1 MTHEQSQPKR
11 FPARIAFHRSRLRSR
26 QARRPALEP
35 LEGRALMATFNVPA
49 GNPTALIQDIQAANS
64 NTQVNTINL
73 APISTYILY
82 GMPGVS
88 DGLPAITKDLT
99 INGYGSTI
107 ERSALSFVPNFR
119 LIEVDNA
126 QVSINDLTRE
136 GGSSIG
142 GTEGAGLAEFNGNVT
157 LTSVNVMNN
166 KVSGSPS
173 GVAKGGGLAAE
184 GGSLTLNH
192 VNVSGNVAQGGQ
204 GGSAEGGGLSV
215 DSGAVVVVEDGTTI
229 SQNQALGG
237 VGTQGA
243 QGTQGANGSSDH
255 PSGATGSN
263 GQVGGSGG
271 QAQGG
276 GIYVGSGQVTVTGTT
291 FDGNAA
297 VGGNGGNG
305 GIGGFGGNAN
315 LHDFA
320 WWAGGNGGAG
330 GDGGSGGVGQGGGLY
345 QVSGSIEIL
354 NSTFSANQAI
364 SGAGGLGGGGG
375 QGGNATSTWFGEN
388 PPTGLLANA
397 GIGGSGGAG
406 GDGSAGSGGA
416 VFTDATT
423 FGFVNSTIADCSA
436 RGGVAGIGGV
446 PGEDGGGTINGR
458 AGTIGQGGSPGNGVG
473 GGLEADSGT
482 VTLTDATVA
491 FNDAFAGWGGVS
503 SPLSWGSA
511 AGAGIYVPSTDVLLN
526 NSLVADNIDDTLQ
539 TGALGVFSPFDTTNP
554 DDVTGPLEASS
565 SYNLFGVGG
574 SGLLANGVDGNQ
586 VGVATTDLG
595 SLANNGGP
603 TQTVALLAGSPAI
616 AHGSSKLA
624 VDPVSGKPL
633 TTDQR
638 GAGFVRSVLGVTDI
652 GAYEYTQVAT
662 SLSLPSVTGTYGGSV
677 TLNAT
682 LTETGTPV
690 SGEPVSFN
698 VGSASGVSAETN
710 SHGVA
715 TVTVSIAAFGAGSH
729 AHEILAAFGGG
740 NGYASSGATAN
751 LTVMPAILTVTANN
765 MQVFHDQSTLP
776 APSDTI
782 TGFVNNNNQSIVKG
796 NAAFGALTPATD
808 QAGTYPIQVS
818 QGTLSAANYTFK
830 FVNGTETIEPYGAPS
845 QLTITAGHSQSA
857 PIDAAFGTDF
867 QVAAKDSYGNPVPG
881 LVVTFSVTTAAGKAG
896 GTFPG
901 NVTSVTATTSANG
914 VATASAFIAN
924 NTTGSFTVSASLP
937 SGSGVPAASFQLT
950 NTATGTIT
958 VNSASK
964 FQAFPNLATGTI
976 QVASFNDPSLVFY
989 SPTGY
994 TASINWGD
1002 GTTATTGTVS
1012 VVSGSLVVSG
1022 NHTYQKTGVFDPMI
1036 KLTHTPTGRSATAT
1050 GEADVA
1056 TDVTGVLAPTQSA
1069 LTLDTTSDGHKGQYR
1084 ETLTLTNTGSTSLMG
1099 TYDVV
1104 FSGLATGV
1112 GLGGST
1118 TGTLGA
1124 TSGGLPYI
1132 QLKISPGAPLARK
1145 QSMTVTVWLSVPAS
1159 GSIAEGTLKVYQTG

>member
-1 MTHEQSQPKR
+1 
-11 FPARIAFHRSRLRSR
+11 
-26 QARRPALEP
+26 
-35 LEGRALMATFNVPA
+35 MATFNVPA
-49 GNPTALIQDIQAANS
+49 GDPTALIQDIQASNS
-64 NTQVNTINL
+64 NGQVNTINL
-73 APISTYILY
+73 APIGTYVLY
-82 GMPGVS
+82 GTPGVS
-88 DGLPAITKDLT
+88 DGLPAITTDLT

-119 LIEVDNA
+119 LIEVDHA
-126 QVSINDLTRE
+126 QVSINDLTLE
-136 GGSSIG
+136 GGSSIV
-142 GTEGAGLAEFNGNVT
+142 GTDGAGLAEFKGNVT

-166 KVSGSPS
+166 KVSASPFA
-173 GVAKGGGLAAE
+173 VAKGAANGGGLAAE

-192 VNVSGNVAQGGQ
+192 VNVSGNVAQGGP

-215 DSGAVVVVEDGTTI
+215 DDGAVVAVENGTTI

-237 VGTQGA
+237 VGVQGVQGA
-243 QGTQGANGSSDH
+243 EGANGSSDH

-276 GIYVGSGQVTVTGTT
+276 GIYVGSGAVTVTGAI
-291 FDGNAA
+291 FDGDAA

-305 GIGGFGGNAN
+305 GIGGFGGNGIFHGASGC
-315 LHDFA
+315 
-320 WWAGGNGGAG
+320 AGGHGGAG

-375 QGGNATSTWFGEN
+375 QGGNGVASWFGDHPLCCAGNE
-388 PPTGLLANA
+388 
-397 GIGGSGGAG
+397 GIGGNG
-406 GDGSAGSGGA
+406 GDGGHGSVGIGGA

-436 RGGVAGIGGV
+436 RGGVAGIGGL
-446 PGEDGGGTINGR
+446 PGADGGGMIIAGV
-458 AGTIGQGGSPGNGVG
+458 GTIGQGGSPGVGDG
-473 GGLEADSGT
+473 GGIDANAGT
-482 VTLTDATVA
+482 VKLTDATVA

-511 AGAGIYVPSTDVLLN
+511 SGAGIDVTAKANVRLI
-526 NSLVADNIDDTLQ
+526 NSLVANNIDDTLQ
-539 TGALGVFSPFDTTNP
+539 KGALGVFSAFDTTNP
-554 DDVTGPLEASS
+554 DDVTGPLAASS

-574 SGLLANGVDGNQ
+574 SGGLANGAAGNQ
-586 VGVATTDLG
+586 VGVASTDLG
-595 SLANNGGP
+595 SLAINGGP
-603 TQTVALLAGSPAI
+603 TQTVALLPGSPAI
-616 AHGSSKLA
+616 GGGSTKVA

-638 GAGFVRSVLGVTDI
+638 GAGFLRSVLGVTDI
-652 GAYEYTQVAT
+652 GAYEYTQTLAT
-662 SLSLPSVTGTYGGSV
+662 SLALPSVTGTYGGSV
-677 TLNAT
+677 TLSAT
-682 LTETGTPV
+682 LTENGTPV

-698 VGSASGVSAETN
+698 VGSASGVSAKTN
-710 SHGVA
+710 SQGVA
-715 TVTVSIAAFGAGSH
+715 TVTVSIAAVGAGSH

-740 NGYASSGATAN
+740 DGYGSSGATAN

-782 TGFVNNNNQSIVKG
+782 TGFVNNDKLSNVKG
-796 NAAFGALTPATD
+796 NAAFGALTLATAP
-808 QAGTYPIQVS
+808 AGTYPIQVS
-818 QGTLSAANYTFK
+818 QGTLAAANYTFK

-845 QLTITAGHSQSA
+845 QLTITAGNFQSA

-867 QVAAKDSYGNPVPG
+867 QVVAKDSTGKPVPG
-881 LVVTFSVTTAAGKAG
+881 QIVTFSVTTAAGNAG

-901 NVTSVTATTSANG
+901 NVTSVTATTSASG
-914 VATASAFIAN
+914 VATAPAFIAN

-937 SGSGVPAASFQLT
+937 SGSGVPAATFELK
-950 NTATGTIT
+950 NTAAGTIT

-976 QVASFNDPSLVFY
+976 QVASFNDPSRVFY
-989 SPTGY
+989 SPTSY

-1022 NHTYQKTGVFDPMI
+1022 NHTYQKSGVFDPVI
-1036 KLTHTPTGRSATAT
+1036 KLTHTLTGRSATAT
-1050 GEADVA
+1050 GEANVA
-1056 TDVTGVLAPTQSA
+1056 TDVTGVLAPTQSS
-1069 LTLDTTSDGHKGQYR
+1069 LMLDTTSDGHKGQYR

-1112 GLGGST
+1112 SLGGST
-1118 TGTLGA
+1118 TGTLGT

-1132 QLKISPGAPLARK
+1132 QLKISPSAPLAPK

-1159 GSIAEGTLKVYQTG
+1159 GSISEGTLKVYQTG